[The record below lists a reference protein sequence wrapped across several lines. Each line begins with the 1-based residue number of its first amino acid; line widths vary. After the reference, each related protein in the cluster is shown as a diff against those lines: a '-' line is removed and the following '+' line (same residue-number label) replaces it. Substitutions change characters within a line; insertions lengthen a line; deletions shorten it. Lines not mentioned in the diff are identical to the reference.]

1 MLFRGQR
8 RVSNVFF
15 KLLLHSGVQLF
26 VSTDAKPKF
35 GILHFTALNLML
47 NCVKGKKKKKF
58 QI

>member
-47 NCVKGKKKKKF
+47 NCVKGKKF
-58 QI
+58 